1 MIPNDSADKV
11 TNKKGKSKIKNQV
24 FLFMTTLPNS
34 LPICASFID
43 KVVTQKTFV
52 ATV

>member
-11 TNKKGKSKIKNQV
+11 TNKKGKSKIKTQV
-24 FLFMTTLPNS
+24 FLFMTTLPNP
-34 LPICASFID
+34 LPICASFINE
-43 KVVTQKTFV
+43 VVTQKAYV